1 MQLDLSQF
9 RLSWDT
15 TTAHCSTVEA
25 ESAQHAESNT
35 AEAMV
40 YHWEVQ
46 YPTFFSNRCSSCS
59 TVSSALIYLLRVDFR
74 QVFSLLELNL
84 FFESLIPL

>member
-46 YPTFFSNRCSSCS
+46 YPTFSRIGARLV
-59 TVSSALIYLLRVDFR
+59 TVSSSLIYLLRVDFR